1 MIDYVIRWYH
11 HLGRTNCTHITR
23 FIINEF
29 VTSMVVYP
37 LQQEGSVTF
46 FILLH
51 YVGYNIC
58 QTLFLNEDVEE
69 MFSKLNV

>member
-1 MIDYVIRWYH
+1 MIDYIIRWYH
-11 HLGRTNCTHITR
+11 HLGRTNYTHITR

-37 LQQEGSVTF
+37 LQQEGSVAF
-46 FILLH
+46 YILLH
-51 YVGYNIC
+51 CVGYNIC

-69 MFSKLNV
+69 TFSKLNV